1 MFGRVINKIF
11 KRGPIP
17 AKPATET
24 DEADSAGASPFART
38 NAPSKAILPEP
49 VASSGKKAEP
59 GKPAPTANAANAANA
74 ADTVKKQW
82 AAQAGKKLNTKDS
95 PEALCGITKQMSKE
109 EISKKLAELYRRHN
123 RAASS
128 LDPQM
133 REDAEIM
140 LEAIASAKEKFLL
153 KK

>member
-11 KRGPIP
+11 KRGTIP
-17 AKPATET
+17 TKPVTET
-24 DEADSAGASPFART
+24 DDPDSAGASPFAR
-38 NAPSKAILPEP
+38 NKASGKTILPDTPASTGKKE
-49 VASSGKKAEP
+49 SSGKA
-59 GKPAPTANAANAANA
+59 APSQNA

-82 AAQAGKKLNTKDS
+82 AAKAGEKLNTKES
-95 PEALCGITKQMSKE
+95 PEVLCGINKQMSKE
-109 EISKKLAELYRRHN
+109 EISKKLADLYRRHN

-133 REDAEIM
+133 REDSEAM
-140 LEAIASAKEKFLL
+140 LEAIAAAKEKFLL